1 MALSFDKPVRAVVT
15 GAGSGLGRAL
25 CLELARRG
33 ARVVAADIDVA
44 SAQETARMVET
55 LGCRAV
61 AVACD
66 VAVREQVEALAREA
80 AATLG
85 GTDLLINN
93 AGVATGGPV
102 DGIPLEDWEW
112 IVGINLW
119 GVIFGCQFFLPQMR
133 AQGGGHVINVASSAG
148 LLCTPT
154 MAPYNVTKAGVIA
167 LSETMAAELK
177 PTGIGVTVLCPTFFR
192 TKIAES
198 SRHHGDLREV
208 TRIHKMMDRAKIQAP
223 EVARFALDAAAAG
236 TLYALPHA
244 DGAWLWRLK
253 RLAPERFYQ
262 QVLPQLLGRFF
273 SRKGPGQA
281 GHEP

>member
-33 ARVVAADIDVA
+33 GRVVAADLDVA
-44 SAQETARMVET
+44 AAQETARMIER
-55 LGCRAV
+55 LGCRAI

-66 VAVREQVEALAREA
+66 VASREQVEALARETA
-80 AATLG
+80 AALG

-93 AGVATGGPV
+93 AGVALSGPV
-102 DGIPLEDWEW
+102 DGIPLDDWQW
-112 IVGINLW
+112 IVGVNLW
-119 GVIFGCQFFLPQMR
+119 GVIHGCQFFLPQMR

-148 LLCTPT
+148 LLCTPP

-177 PTGIGVTVLCPTFFR
+177 PAGIGVTVLCPTFFR

-198 SRHHGDLREV
+198 SRRHGAGTDV
-208 TRIHKMMDRAKIQAP
+208 AGIHRLMDRAKLQAP
-223 EVARFALDAAAAG
+223 EVARFALDAAASG

-244 DGAWLWRLK
+244 DGGWLWRLK

-262 QVLPQLLGRFF
+262 QIVPQVMQRMFA
-273 SRKGPGQA
+273 RKQ
-281 GHEP
+281 

>member
-1 MALSFDKPVRAVVT
+1 MTLSFDKPVRAVVT
-15 GAGSGLGRAL
+15 GAGSGLGRAF
-25 CLELARRG
+25 CLEIARRG
-33 ARVVAADIDVA
+33 GRVVASDIDVA
-44 SAQETARMVET
+44 AAQETAQMVER

-66 VAVREQVEALAREA
+66 VAAREQVEALARDT

-85 GTDLLINN
+85 GCDLLINN
-93 AGVATGGPV
+93 AGVATGGPI
-102 DGIPLEDWEW
+102 DGIPLDDWQW
-112 IVGINLW
+112 IMGINLW
-119 GVIFGCQFFLPQMR
+119 GVIHGCQFFLPHMR

-148 LLCTPT
+148 LLCAPS
-154 MAPYNVTKAGVIA
+154 MGPYNVTKAGVIA

-177 PTGIGVTVLCPTFFR
+177 PAGIGVTVLCPTFFR

-198 SRHHGDLREV
+198 SRHHGDTRELG
-208 TRIHKMMDRAKIQAP
+208 RIHKLMDRAKLQAP

-236 TLYALPHA
+236 TLYALPHQ

-262 QVLPQLLGRFF
+262 QVLPQVLARFM
-273 SRKGPGQA
+273 RPKG
-281 GHEP
+281 